1 MLQQKA
7 NQNEDRLV
15 TLAIHT
21 LEYAMTLKTLLESEG
36 ISVELHNVNLS
47 NPTLSA
53 GVRVRILEKDLPL
66 ALRIVENKEVFIL
79 TQSNKELGHGET
91 ILVPTDFSD
100 HSLEAARAAF
110 FIASRH
116 NCEIVFLH
124 AYIDPAV
131 ARDIQL
137 RDVYSFDYKADSEE
151 SKLLAQNEKKA
162 MSKFIDKIKTLIK
175 SGKIPAIKFS
185 SITTE
190 GVPEEVIVNYAKEK
204 DPYLIVMGTRDAER
218 KERELI
224 GSVTAEVL
232 DSCRNVTMTIPSNY
246 KIDNINNLSDIT
258 FFASLD
264 QNDILAI
271 DTLLRYL
278 PNFNATIN
286 IVHISSKRDVL
297 LNADRAVTNLVDY
310 CRKNYT
316 TIKFNKIKIDPHLID
331 QQIESTK
338 SQLFVVASR
347 KRNMIARI
355 FNPALPHRLLFRI
368 DIPMIVIPV

>member
-1 MLQQKA
+1 MLHQQA

-36 ISVELHNVNLS
+36 INVELHNVNLS

-79 TQSNKELGHGET
+79 TQSNKESGHAEI

-116 NCEIVFLH
+116 DCEILFLH

-131 ARDIQL
+131 ERNIQL
-137 RDVYSFDYKADSEE
+137 RDVYSFDYKTDSEE

-175 SGKIPAIKFS
+175 SGNIPAVKFN

-232 DSCRNVTMTIPSNY
+232 DSCRDVTMTIPSNY
-246 KIDNINNLSDIT
+246 KIDNINNISDIT
-258 FFASLD
+258 FFANLN

-286 IVHISSKRDVL
+286 IVHLTTKRDVL
-297 LNADRAVTNLVDY
+297 LNADRAISNLLDY
-310 CRKNYT
+310 CSKNYP
-316 TIKFNKIKIDPHLID
+316 TITFNKIKIDPRQFD
-331 QQIESTK
+331 QQIKTTK
-338 SQLFVVASR
+338 PQLFVVTSR
-347 KRNMIARI
+347 RRNMIARI

>member
-1 MLQQKA
+1 MLQQQA

-36 ISVELHNVNLS
+36 INVELHNVNLS

-79 TQSNKELGHGET
+79 TQSNKESGHDEI
-91 ILVPTDFSD
+91 ILVQTDFSA

-116 NCEIVFLH
+116 DCEILFLH

-131 ARDIQL
+131 ERNIQL
-137 RDVYSFDYKADSEE
+137 RDVYSFDYKTDSEE

-175 SGKIPAIKFS
+175 SGNIPAVKFN

-232 DSCRNVTMTIPSNY
+232 DSCRDVTMTIPSNY
-246 KIDNINNLSDIT
+246 KIDNINNISDIT
-258 FFASLD
+258 FFANLN

-286 IVHISSKRDVL
+286 IVHLTTKRDVL
-297 LNADRAVTNLVDY
+297 LNADRAISNLLDY
-310 CRKNYT
+310 CSKNYP
-316 TIKFNKIKIDPHLID
+316 TITFNKIKIDPRQFD
-331 QQIESTK
+331 QQIKTTK
-338 SQLFVVASR
+338 PQLFVVTSR
-347 KRNMIARI
+347 RRNMIARI